1 MRRSFFVSMEG
12 QLSRH
17 PLAELI
23 REIIDSELSGALRLS
38 RDAAKVAVY
47 FDSGQPIFAASNLRA
62 HRLREI
68 LKRQNVKSSHLENA
82 PAAATDEELTQT
94 LIASGDLKP
103 EELHKARS
111 SQALDILRTA
121 LLWTE
126 GDWHFNQKVRIP
138 PEMRVTLDVGR
149 LLLETARHLP
159 FPFVK
164 ARADDANAG
173 YSLGSPGTSFKLLP
187 AESFVLTR
195 AQSAGDVFKLS
206 DIAANGLSE
215 EDHLR
220 GLYALSLSGIIHR
233 TDWDFAL
240 NIRRA
245 DKAKT
250 KRTAE
255 PAKEKSALAAA
266 ASTEVDAFLA
276 RMKTAKDYY
285 EVLDVPRLATAD
297 EIKDAYHKLARQF
310 HPDRFHQGDSA
321 LRTEIGSAF
330 ARIAQAYE
338 SLSNSGQRAVYD
350 RKRTPAPGATT
361 AKPEQKKASSAP
373 AKKEDSR
380 AKVSFRQGMEALEQ
394 NRFDE
399 AARLLAEAATLEP
412 REGRYRAQYGRALTF
427 LPNSRRIA
435 ESELQAAVTM
445 EPNNSAFR
453 VMLAEL
459 YQRVGLRRRAE
470 TEVMRA
476 LADEPNNQAARALLA
491 RLRSKQ

>member
-1 MRRSFFVSMEG
+1 MEG

-38 RDAAKVAVY
+38 RETAKVAVY
-47 FDSGQPIFAASNLRA
+47 FDSGQPIYAASNLRA

-68 LKRQNVKSSHLENA
+68 LKRQNFESFYLENA
-82 PAAATDEELTQT
+82 PATATDEALAQT

-103 EELHKARS
+103 EGLQKARS
-111 SQALDILRTA
+111 GQALDVLRTA

-126 GDWHFNQKVRIP
+126 GDWQFNQKVRIP
-138 PEMRVTLDVGR
+138 AEMRVTFDVGR

-173 YSLGSPGTSFKLLP
+173 YSLGSQSAPFKLLP
-187 AESFVLTR
+187 AEASVLSR

-206 DIAANGLSE
+206 DISANGLSE

-220 GLYALSLSGIIHR
+220 GVYALSLSGIIHR
-233 TDWDFAL
+233 TDWDFAF
-240 NIRRA
+240 NISRP

-255 PAKEKSALAAA
+255 VAKEKSAPEKAAP
-266 ASTEVDAFLA
+266 TDIEAFLA

-285 EVLDVPRLATAD
+285 EVLEVPTVATGD
-297 EIKDAYHKLARQF
+297 EIKDAYHKLARQY
-310 HPDRFHQGDSA
+310 HPDRFHQGDSS
-321 LRTEIGSAF
+321 LRAEIGSAF
-330 ARIAQAYE
+330 ARVAQAYE
-338 SLSNSGQRAVYD
+338 TLSDSGQRAAYD
-350 RKRTPAPGATT
+350 KKRTPASSAGT
-361 AKPEQKKASSAP
+361 AKPEPKMEPGAP
-373 AKKEDSR
+373 AAAEDSR
-380 AKVSFRQGMEALEQ
+380 AKISFRRGMEALEQ
-394 NRFDE
+394 NKFDE

-435 ESELQAAVTM
+435 ESELKAAVAM

-459 YQRVGLRRRAE
+459 YQQVGLRRRAE
-470 TEVMRA
+470 TEVTRA
-476 LADEPNNQAARALLA
+476 LAHEPNNQAARALLSK
-491 RLRSKQ
+491 LRNK

>member
-1 MRRSFFVSMEG
+1 MEG

-23 REIIDSELSGALRLS
+23 REMIDSELSGALRLS
-38 RDAAKVAVY
+38 HEAAKVAVY
-47 FDSGQPIFAASNLRA
+47 FDSGQPIYAASNLRA

-68 LKRQNVKSSHLENA
+68 LKRQNNKSWYLENL
-82 PAAATDEELTQT
+82 PATTTDEELTKT

-103 EELHKARS
+103 EELQKALS
-111 SQALDILRTA
+111 GQALDVLRTA

-126 GDWHFNQKVRIP
+126 GDWQFNQKVRIP
-138 PEMRVTLDVGR
+138 AEMRVTFDVGR

-164 ARADDANAG
+164 TRADDANAG
-173 YSLGSPGTSFKLLP
+173 YSLGSENTSLKLLP
-187 AESFVLTR
+187 AESFVLSR
-195 AQSAGDVFKLS
+195 AQAAGEVFKLS
-206 DIAANGLSE
+206 DISANGLSE

-220 GLYALSLSGIIHR
+220 GVYALSLSGIIHR
-233 TDWDFAL
+233 TDWDFAF
-240 NIRRA
+240 NIRRP
-245 DKAKT
+245 DKPKT

-255 PAKEKSALAAA
+255 AAKEKSAPSEA
-266 ASTEVDAFLA
+266 ASTDIDAFLA

-285 EVLDVPRLATAD
+285 EVLDVPRLAAGD
-297 EIKDAYHKLARQF
+297 EIKDAYHKLARQY
-310 HPDRFHQGDSA
+310 HPDRFHQSESG
-321 LRTEIGSAF
+321 LRAEIGSAF

-338 SLSNSGQRAVYD
+338 TLSDSGQRAAYV
-350 RKRTPAPGATT
+350 KKLMTAPGPGPGT
-361 AKPEQKKASSAP
+361 AIPEQKKEPSAP

-380 AKVSFRQGMEALEQ
+380 AKISFRRGMEALEQ

-399 AARLLAEAATLEP
+399 AARLLGEAAILEP

-427 LPNSRRIA
+427 LPNSRRVA
-435 ESELQAAVTM
+435 ESELQAAVAM
-445 EPNNSAFR
+445 EPNNAAFR

-470 TEVMRA
+470 TEVTRA
-476 LADEPNNQAARALLA
+476 LADDPKNQTARALLSK
-491 RLRSKQ
+491 LRSKQ

>member
-1 MRRSFFVSMEG
+1 MEG

-38 RDAAKVAVY
+38 REAAKVAVY
-47 FDSGQPIFAASNLRA
+47 FDSGQPIYAASNLRA

-68 LKRQNVKSSHLENA
+68 LKRQNFKSRHLEKA
-82 PAAATDEELTQT
+82 TTTATDEELAQT

-103 EELHKARS
+103 EELQKARS
-111 SQALDILRTA
+111 AQALDVLRTA

-138 PEMRVTLDVGR
+138 PEMRVTFDVGR

-173 YSLGSPGTSFKLLP
+173 YSLGSQSYSLGSPTTSLKLLP

-195 AQSAGDVFKLS
+195 AQSAGEVFKLS
-206 DIAANGLSE
+206 DISANGLSE

-220 GLYALSLSGIIHR
+220 GVYALSLSGVIHR

-240 NIRRA
+240 NIRRP

-250 KRTAE
+250 KRVPEAV
-255 PAKEKSALAAA
+255 KEMSAPGEA
-266 ASTEVDAFLA
+266 ASADIDAFLA
-276 RMKTAKDYY
+276 RMNTAKDYY
-285 EVLDVPRLATAD
+285 EVLDVPKVASGD
-297 EIKDAYHKLARQF
+297 EIKDAYHKLARQY
-310 HPDRFHQGDSA
+310 HPDRFHQSDSG
-321 LRTEIGSAF
+321 LRAEIGSAF

-338 SLSNSGQRAVYD
+338 TLSDSGQRVSYD
-350 RKRTPAPGATT
+350 KKVRSAPGPGT
-361 AKPEQKKASSAP
+361 AKPEPKKDPGAP

-380 AKVSFRQGMEALEQ
+380 AKISFRRGMEALEQ
-394 NRFDE
+394 NKFDE

-470 TEVMRA
+470 TEVTRA
-476 LADEPNNQAARALLA
+476 LVDDPKNQAARALLSK
-491 RLRSKQ
+491 LRSKQ

>member
-1 MRRSFFVSMEG
+1 MEG
-12 QLSRH
+12 QISRH

-38 RDAAKVAVY
+38 REAAKVAVY
-47 FDSGQPIFAASNLRA
+47 FDSGQPIYAASNLRA

-68 LKRQNVKSSHLENA
+68 LKRQNFESFYLENA
-82 PAAATDEELTQT
+82 PATATDEELTKT
-94 LIASGDLKP
+94 LMASGDLKP
-103 EELHKARS
+103 EELQKARS
-111 SQALDILRTA
+111 GQALNVLRTA

-126 GDWHFNQKVRIP
+126 GDWQFNQKVRIP
-138 PEMRVTLDVGR
+138 PEMRVTIDVGR

-173 YSLGSPGTSFKLLP
+173 YSLGSQTASLKLLP
-187 AESFVLTR
+187 AESFVLAR

-206 DIAANGLSE
+206 DISANGLSE

-220 GLYALSLSGIIHR
+220 GVYALSLSGIIHR
-233 TDWDFAL
+233 TDWDFAF
-240 NIRRA
+240 NIRRP

-255 PAKEKSALAAA
+255 PGKEKSAPGVA
-266 ASTEVDAFLA
+266 ASTDIDAFLA

-285 EVLDVPRLATAD
+285 EVLDVPRLATGD
-297 EIKDAYHKLARQF
+297 EIKDAYHKLARQY
-310 HPDRFHQGDSA
+310 HPDRFHQGDSS
-321 LRTEIGSAF
+321 LRAEIGSAF

-338 SLSNSGQRAVYD
+338 TLSDSGQRAAHD
-350 RKRTPAPGATT
+350 RKRTLAPGPAT
-361 AKPEQKKASSAP
+361 PEQKKESGAP
-373 AKKEDSR
+373 ARMEDSR
-380 AKVSFRQGMEALEQ
+380 AKVSFRRGMEALEQ
-394 NRFDE
+394 NKFDE

-435 ESELQAAVTM
+435 ESELQAAVAM
-445 EPNNSAFR
+445 EPNNSTFR

-470 TEVMRA
+470 TEVTRA
-476 LADEPNNQAARALLA
+476 LADEPNNQAARALLTK
-491 RLRSKQ
+491 LRSKQ